1 MLGATLVMIA
11 LIAAPEPARGQGL
24 ARLTGVVTDLRGE
37 PIGGAS
43 LHVLSTQ
50 WGTHAE
56 RRGRF
61 SLRLPRGTWRL
72 EASRIGYRADT
83 IVVKVPRLDSGP
95 LTITLR
101 EQPLALRGITVEARG
116 TPPLARSVTTETV
129 RQVPPLAEP
138 DIFRALTF
146 LPHVTQPNDLKG
158 RIHLAGG
165 GSDETGIRLDG
176 HRLQEPFH
184 MLGVLGAFNVAT
196 LDRADVLTHYLP
208 ASHGGRLS
216 GVIDLQTRQPRS
228 AAGGEMV
235 ASVLAGGVTLDQPLP
250 GALDVLASGR
260 LSWLGGMTRVV
271 DDDAPRYG
279 FRDGL
284 VRIGR
289 DAGEWRAEAIGF
301 ATRDCVREAP
311 PDERTFAWGES
322 LAGFRIERSGSRWSF
337 LARASFNRAS
347 IDFDFGTAADSGSL
361 SELPSPEGPPMM
373 HSLRDWATLAVE
385 GSWAGVSTRLS
396 AGLEID
402 VRENSQRWRAHELV
416 SEVLTPN
423 TPPRYAEHTR
433 QTVVSPY
440 AETRLGL
447 GDGWAAEVGVRVP
460 LHGSS
465 FVPAPRL
472 LIQKGW
478 DRLLLSVAA
487 GRRVQFDAQ
496 AEEPI
501 EGSITAPQFLLDE
514 ARRAD
519 VVGAAVEWRR
529 LATPFGGRARLRLE
543 GFAKRYPDRPLL
555 PVPDPDQSR
564 EDLLADFP
572 QFVRV
577 RGRAW
582 GLSVSGLAELGG
594 VLMQGSYTYQRAT
607 EEYEPGEWSPT
618 SWDSPHTVKG
628 IVSVPIGRGWVLN
641 AVAQAYS
648 GRAVT
653 PVLARIWEPSGAD
666 HLTSRYL
673 LGDRN
678 SARVPA
684 YRRLD
689 LGLRYEHDGSTIDW
703 AVSAQVLNLLNRT
716 NPIDYDWPQYFA
728 RLDEGRDPGGHRPG
742 LPILPSLGVE
752 VRW

>member
-1 MLGATLVMIA
+1 MLAAVCLFPAPASGQAAGTVSGRVTNPEGDGVANASVRVLETEWWTATD
-11 LIAAPEPARGQGL
+11 R
-24 ARLTGVVTDLRGE
+24 D
-37 PIGGAS
+37 
-43 LHVLSTQ
+43 
-50 WGTHAE
+50 
-56 RRGRF
+56 GRF
-61 SLRLPRGTWRL
+61 SIPLPQGIWRL
-72 EASRIGYRADT
+72 EASRIGYGRDT
-83 IVVKVPRLDSGP
+83 VAVRVPRTDGG
-95 LTITLR
+95 TVAIILR
-101 EQPLALRGITVEARG
+101 EQPLALRGVTVEARG
-116 TPPLARSVTTETV
+116 TPPLARSVTTETI

-158 RIHLAGG
+158 RIHLGGG

-196 LDRADVLTHYLP
+196 LERADVLTHYLP

-216 GVIDLQTRQPRS
+216 GVLDLQTRRPGS
-228 AAGGEMV
+228 DSGGELV
-235 ASVLAGGVTLDQPLP
+235 ASVLAGGVTFQQALP
-250 GALDVLASGR
+250 GGLDLLGSGR
-260 LSWLGGMTRVV
+260 VSWLGGMTRVV
-271 DDDAPRYG
+271 ADNTSAYG
-279 FRDGL
+279 FSDGL

-289 DAGEWRAEAIGF
+289 DMGPWRAEAIGF
-301 ATRDCVREAP
+301 ATRDRVREAP
-311 PDERTFAWGES
+311 PDERTFTWGES
-322 LAGFRIERSGSRWSF
+322 LAGFRIERPGSQWSF

-347 IDFDFGTAADSGSL
+347 IDFDFGAAPDSGSF
-361 SELPSPEGPPMM
+361 SEMPSPEGPPMM
-373 HSLRDWATLAVE
+373 HSVRDWATLAVE
-385 GSWAGVSTRLS
+385 GSWARESTRLS

-447 GDGWAAEVGVRVP
+447 GDGWTAEVGVRVP
-460 LHGSS
+460 LHGRS

-472 LIQKGW
+472 LVQKGS

-501 EGSITAPQFLLDE
+501 EGSITAPLFLLDE

-519 VVGAAVEWRR
+519 VVGAAVEWRP

-653 PVLARIWEPSGAD
+653 PVLARIWEPSGAN

-716 NPIDYDWPQYFA
+716 NPIDYDWPQYFG
-728 RLDEGRDPGGHRPG
+728 RLDDGRDPGGHRPG